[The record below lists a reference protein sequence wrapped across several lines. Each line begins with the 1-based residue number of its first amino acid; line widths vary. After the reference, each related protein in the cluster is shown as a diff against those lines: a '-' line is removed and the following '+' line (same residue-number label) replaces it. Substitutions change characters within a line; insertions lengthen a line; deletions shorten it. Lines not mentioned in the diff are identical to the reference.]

1 MSKEKKYRKKKKL
14 GHYPFISVILSM
26 TLALFILGLFALLIS
41 TTTSLTKVI
50 QQNVEMQ
57 VYLKSN
63 LSEPQQL
70 RVSKSLASR
79 NYVLNEENIEPIRFI
94 SKKEA
99 AEKFI
104 EETGEDFMQFLGD
117 NPLKDAYIVKI
128 SPEYHSSEKMAT
140 VQKDI
145 ENINGVFEVIYTD
158 NMVQSINENITKISL
173 VLLSISVL
181 LFIVIGILINNT
193 IKLALF
199 SQRFLIRSMQLVGAT
214 NGFIRKPFIYRSIW
228 HGIISALIAGG
239 LLFALL
245 TYGSQKLEGLAELQN
260 HEMLLIIL
268 GGLLIT
274 GIIIASFSTY
284 RAIQKYMSMSLDE
297 LY

>member
-14 GHYPFISVILSM
+14 GHYPFVSVMLSM
-26 TLALFILGLFALLIS
+26 VLALFILGLFALLIT

-57 VYLKSN
+57 IYLKSN
-63 LSEPQQL
+63 LSEPQLL
-70 RVSKSLASR
+70 RVSKSLASKE
-79 NYVLNEENIEPIRFI
+79 YILKDENIESIRFI

-104 EETGEDFMQFLGD
+104 EDTGEDFMQFLGD

-128 SPEYHSSEKMAT
+128 AADYHSSKKMED
-140 VQKDI
+140 VKNDI
-145 ENINGVFEVIYTD
+145 ENINGVFEVIYT
-158 NMVQSINENITKISL
+158 NSMVQSINENITKISI

-214 NGFIRKPFIYRSIW
+214 KGFIRKPFIYRSIV
-228 HGIISALIAGG
+228 HGVFSSIIAAG
-239 LLFALL
+239 LLFGLL
-245 TYGSQKLEGLAELQN
+245 TYGSQQLEGLAELQN
-260 HEMLLIIL
+260 EEMLLIIFI
-268 GGLLIT
+268 GLLFT
-274 GIIIASFSTY
+274 GILIASFSTY

>member
-14 GHYPFISVILSM
+14 GHYPFVSVILSM
-26 TLALFILGLFALLIS
+26 TLALFILGLFALLIT

-70 RVSKSLASR
+70 RVSKSLVSKE
-79 NYVLNEENIEPIRFI
+79 YVLKEESIESIRFI
-94 SKKEA
+94 SKNEA

-128 SPEYHSSEKMAT
+128 SPEYHSSEKMKE
-140 VQKDI
+140 VQQDI
-145 ENINGVFEVIYTD
+145 ENLNGVFEVIYTN
-158 NMVQSINENITKISL
+158 NMVQSINENITKISI
-173 VLLSISVL
+173 VLLAISIL

-214 NGFIRKPFIYRSIW
+214 KGFIRKPFIYRSIW
-228 HGIISALIAGG
+228 HGIISAIVAAS
-239 LLFALL
+239 LLFGLL
-245 TYGSQKLEGLAELQN
+245 TYGSEKLEGLAELQN
-260 HEMLLIIL
+260 QQMLLIIF
-268 GGLLIT
+268 GGLIVT
-274 GIIIASFSTY
+274 GISIASFSTF
-284 RAIQKYMSMSLDE
+284 RAMQKYMAMSLDE

>member
-14 GHYPFISVILSM
+14 GHYPFISVIFSM
-26 TLALFILGLFALLIS
+26 TLALFILGLFALLI
-41 TTTSLTKVI
+41 TTTSSLTKVI

-70 RVSKSLASR
+70 RVSKSLASKEFI
-79 NYVLNEENIEPIRFI
+79 LKEDKIESIRFI

-128 SPEYHSSEKMAT
+128 APKYHSSEKMEE

-145 ENINGVFEVIYTD
+145 ENINGVFEVIYTN
-158 NMVQSINENITKISL
+158 NMVQSINENITKISI
-173 VLLSISVL
+173 VLLSISIL

-214 NGFIRKPFIYRSIW
+214 KSFIRKPFIYRSIL
-228 HGIISALIAGG
+228 HGLISAVIAAT
-239 LLFALL
+239 LLFGLL

-260 HEMLLIIL
+260 QQMLLFIFA
-268 GGLLIT
+268 GLVIT
-274 GIIIASFSTY
+274 SIFIASFSTY
-284 RAIQKYMSMSLDE
+284 RAMQKYMAMSLDE

>member
-14 GHYPFISVILSM
+14 GHYPFLSVIFSM
-26 TLALFILGLFALLIS
+26 TLALFILGLFALLI
-41 TTTSLTKVI
+41 TTTSSLTKVI

-70 RVSKSLASR
+70 RVSKSLASKD
-79 NYVLNEENIEPIRFI
+79 YILKEDKIEAIRFI

-128 SPEYHSSEKMAT
+128 SPKFHSTEKMRE

-145 ENINGVFEVIYTD
+145 ENINGVFEVIYTN
-158 NMVQSINENITKISL
+158 NMVQSINENITKISI
-173 VLLSISVL
+173 VLLSIAIL

-214 NGFIRKPFIYRSIW
+214 KGFIRKPFIYRSIL
-228 HGIISALIAGG
+228 HGFIAALVAAG
-239 LLFALL
+239 LLFGLL
-245 TYGSQKLEGLAELQN
+245 AYGSQKLEGLAELQN
-260 HEMLLIIL
+260 QQMLLVIFV
-268 GGLLIT
+268 GLLIT
-274 GIIIASFSTY
+274 SILIASFSTY
-284 RAIQKYMSMSLDE
+284 RAMQKYMAMSLDE

>member
-14 GHYPFISVILSM
+14 GHYPFISVIFSM
-26 TLALFILGLFALLIS
+26 TLALFILGLFALLI
-41 TTTSLTKVI
+41 TTTSSLTKI
-50 QQNVEMQ
+50 IKQNVEMQ

-70 RVSKSLASR
+70 RVSKSLASKE
-79 NYVLNEENIEPIRFI
+79 YILNEDKIEAIRFI

-117 NPLKDAYIVKI
+117 NPLKDAFIVKI
-128 SPEYHSSEKMAT
+128 APEFHSSDKMSE
-140 VQKDI
+140 VQKSI
-145 ENINGVFEVIYTD
+145 ENINGVFEVIYTN
-158 NMVQSINENITKISL
+158 NMVQSINENITKISI

-214 NGFIRKPFIYRSIW
+214 KGFIRKPFIYRSIL
-228 HGIISALIAGG
+228 HGLVSAVIAAS
-239 LLFALL
+239 LLFGLL

-260 HEMLLIIL
+260 QQMLLIIFA
-268 GGLLIT
+268 GLVVTSIS
-274 GIIIASFSTY
+274 IASFSTY
-284 RAIQKYMSMSLDE
+284 RAMQKYMAMSLDE

>member
-26 TLALFILGLFALLIS
+26 TLALFILGLFALLIT

-57 VYLKSN
+57 VYLNPN

-70 RVSKSLASR
+70 RISKSLASR
-79 NYVLNEENIEPIRFI
+79 EYILKEENIESIRFI

-128 SPEYHSSEKMAT
+128 SSDFHSSQKMKEI
-140 VQKDI
+140 QKDI
-145 ENINGVFEVIYTD
+145 ENISGVFEVIYTN
-158 NMVQSINENITKISL
+158 NMVQSINENITKISI
-173 VLLSISVL
+173 VLLSISIL

-214 NGFIRKPFIYRSIW
+214 KGFIRKPFIYRSIL
-228 HGIISALIAGG
+228 HGMISAIIAGG
-239 LLFALL
+239 LLFGLL
-245 TYGSQKLEGLAELQN
+245 TYGSQQLEGLAELQN
-260 HEMLLIIL
+260 QEMLLIIL

-274 GIIIASFSTY
+274 GVFIASFSTY
-284 RAIQKYMSMSLDE
+284 RAMQKYMALSLDE

>member
-26 TLALFILGLFALLIS
+26 TLALFILGLFALLI
-41 TTTSLTKVI
+41 TTTSSLTKVI

-70 RVSKSLASR
+70 RISKSLASKD
-79 NYVLNEENIEPIRFI
+79 YLLQEKGIKAIRFI
-94 SKKEA
+94 SKQEA

-128 SPEYHSSEKMAT
+128 SADYQSSEKMAE

-145 ENINGVFEVIYTD
+145 QSINGVFEVIYTD
-158 NMVQSINENITKISL
+158 NMVQSINENITKISI

-181 LFIVIGILINNT
+181 LFVVIGILINNT

-214 NGFIRKPFIYRSIW
+214 NGFIRKPFLIRAIL
-228 HGIISALIAGG
+228 HGTASALIASG
-239 LLFALL
+239 LLFGLL
-245 TYGSQKLEGLAELQN
+245 TYGSKKLEGLAELQN
-260 HEMLLIIL
+260 QEMLLIIL
-268 GGLLIT
+268 CGLLLS
-274 GIIIASFSTY
+274 GILIASFSTY
-284 RAIQKYMSMSLDE
+284 RAMQKYMGMSLDE

>member
-14 GHYPFISVILSM
+14 GHYPFVSVILSM
-26 TLALFILGLFALLIS
+26 TLALFILGLFALLI
-41 TTTSLTKVI
+41 TTTSSLTKVI

-57 VYLKSN
+57 VYLNSN

-70 RVSKSLASR
+70 RISKSLASKA
-79 NYVLNEENIEPIRFI
+79 YILKGEDIESVRFI

-104 EETGEDFMQFLGD
+104 EDTGEDFMEFLGD

-128 SPEYHSSEKMAT
+128 SSDFHSSEKMLE

-145 ENINGVFEVIYTD
+145 EKINGVFEVIYTN
-158 NMVQSINENITKISL
+158 NMVQSINENITKISI
-173 VLLSISVL
+173 VLLSISIL

-214 NGFIRKPFIYRSIW
+214 KGFIRKPFIYRSIL
-228 HGIISALIAGG
+228 HGIVSATIAAALLYG
-239 LLFALL
+239 LLA
-245 TYGSQKLEGLAELQN
+245 YGSEQLEGLAELQN
-260 HEMLLIIL
+260 QQMQLIIF
-268 GGLLIT
+268 GGLILT
-274 GIIIASFSTY
+274 GIIIATFSTY
-284 RAIQKYMSMSLDE
+284 RAMQKYMAMSLDE

>member
-14 GHYPFISVILSM
+14 GHYPFLSVILSM
-26 TLALFILGLFALLIS
+26 TLALFILGLFALLI
-41 TTTSLTKVI
+41 TTTSSLTKVI

-57 VYLKSN
+57 VYLNSN

-70 RVSKSLASR
+70 RISKSLASKA
-79 NYVLNEENIEPIRFI
+79 YILKGEDIESVRFI

-104 EETGEDFMQFLGD
+104 EDTGEDFMEFLGD

-128 SPEYHSSEKMAT
+128 SSDYHSSEKMLE

-145 ENINGVFEVIYTD
+145 EKINGVFEVIYTN
-158 NMVQSINENITKISL
+158 NMVQSINENITKISI
-173 VLLSISVL
+173 VLLSISIL

-214 NGFIRKPFIYRSIW
+214 KAFIRKPFIYRSIL
-228 HGIISALIAGG
+228 HGIVSATIAAALLYG
-239 LLFALL
+239 LLA
-245 TYGSQKLEGLAELQN
+245 YGSEQLEGLAELQN
-260 HEMLLIIL
+260 QQMQLIIF
-268 GGLLIT
+268 GGLILT
-274 GIIIASFSTY
+274 GIIIATFSTY
-284 RAIQKYMSMSLDE
+284 RAMQKYMAMSLDE

>member
-26 TLALFILGLFALLIS
+26 TLALFILGLFALLIT

-57 VYLKSN
+57 VYLQSN

-70 RVSKSLASR
+70 RISKSLASR
-79 NYVLNEENIEPIRFI
+79 EYVLNEENIEPIRFI

-128 SPEYHSSEKMAT
+128 SPEYHSSEKMKA
-140 VQKDI
+140 VQEDI

-158 NMVQSINENITKISL
+158 NMVQSINENITKISI

-214 NGFIRKPFIYRSIW
+214 KGFIRKPFIYRSIF
-228 HGIISALIAGG
+228 HGIISAVIAGG
-239 LLFALL
+239 LLFGLL

-260 HEMLLIIL
+260 QEMLLIIL
-268 GGLLIT
+268 GGLIIT
-274 GIIIASFSTY
+274 GILIASFSTY
-284 RAIQKYMSMSLDE
+284 RAIQKYMAMSLDE

>member
-26 TLALFILGLFALLIS
+26 TLALFILGLFALLI
-41 TTTSLTKVI
+41 TTTSSLTKVI

-57 VYLKSN
+57 VYLNSN

-70 RVSKSLASR
+70 RISKSLASKA
-79 NYVLNEENIEPIRFI
+79 YILKGEDIESVRFI

-104 EETGEDFMQFLGD
+104 EDTGEDFMEFLGD
-117 NPLKDAYIVKI
+117 NPLKDAYIIKI
-128 SPEYHSSEKMAT
+128 SSDFHSSEKMLE

-145 ENINGVFEVIYTD
+145 EKINGVFEVIYTN
-158 NMVQSINENITKISL
+158 NMVQSINENITKISI
-173 VLLSISVL
+173 VLLSISIL

-214 NGFIRKPFIYRSIW
+214 KGFIRKPFIYRSIL
-228 HGIISALIAGG
+228 HGIVSAIIAAALLYG
-239 LLFALL
+239 LLA
-245 TYGSQKLEGLAELQN
+245 YGSEQLEGLAELQN
-260 HEMLLIIL
+260 QQMQLIIF
-268 GGLLIT
+268 GGLILT
-274 GIIIASFSTY
+274 GIIIATFSTY
-284 RAIQKYMSMSLDE
+284 RAMQKYMAMSLDE

>member
-1 MSKEKKYRKKKKL
+1 
-14 GHYPFISVILSM
+14 M

-41 TTTSLTKVI
+41 TTSSLTKVI

-57 VYLKSN
+57 VYLESN

-70 RVSKSLASR
+70 RINKSLASKE
-79 NYVLNEENIEPIRFI
+79 YVLTEEEVESIRFI

-117 NPLKDAYIVKI
+117 NPLKDAYIIKI
-128 SPEYHSSEKMAT
+128 ASEFHSSEKMKG
-140 VQKDI
+140 VQQDI
-145 ENINGVFEVIYTD
+145 ENINGVFEVIYTN

-173 VLLSISVL
+173 VLLSISLL

-214 NGFIRKPFIYRSIW
+214 KGFIRKPFIYRSIL
-228 HGIISALIAGG
+228 HGLISAIIAAA
-239 LLFALL
+239 LLFGLL

-260 HEMLLIIL
+260 QQILLMIL
-268 GGLLIT
+268 VGLILTSIF
-274 GIIIASFSTY
+274 IASFSTY
-284 RAIQKYMSMSLDE
+284 RAMQKYMAMSLDE

>member
-1 MSKEKKYRKKKKL
+1 
-14 GHYPFISVILSM
+14 
-26 TLALFILGLFALLIS
+26 
-41 TTTSLTKVI
+41 
-50 QQNVEMQ
+50 
-57 VYLKSN
+57 
-63 LSEPQQL
+63 
-70 RVSKSLASR
+70 
-79 NYVLNEENIEPIRFI
+79 
-94 SKKEA
+94 
-99 AEKFI
+99 
-104 EETGEDFMQFLGD
+104 
-117 NPLKDAYIVKI
+117 
-128 SPEYHSSEKMAT
+128 
-140 VQKDI
+140 
-145 ENINGVFEVIYTD
+145 
-158 NMVQSINENITKISL
+158 MVQSINENITKISI
-173 VLLSISVL
+173 VLLSISIL

-239 LLFALL
+239 LLFGLL

>member
-26 TLALFILGLFALLIS
+26 TLALFILGLFALLIT

-57 VYLKSN
+57 VYLQSN

-79 NYVLNEENIEPIRFI
+79 EYVLNEENIEPIRFI

-128 SPEYHSSEKMAT
+128 SPEYHSSEKMAA

-158 NMVQSINENITKISL
+158 NMVQSINENITKISI
-173 VLLSISVL
+173 VLLSISIL

-214 NGFIRKPFIYRSIW
+214 KAFIRKPFIYRSIL
-228 HGIISALIAGG
+228 HGIISAFIAGG
-239 LLFALL
+239 LLFGLL

-260 HEMLLIIL
+260 QEMLLIIL

-274 GIIIASFSTY
+274 GIFIASFSTY
-284 RAIQKYMSMSLDE
+284 RAMQKYMAMSLDE